1 MSHSSFLHRR
11 LRSVMRPWLALV
23 ALVLGGTA
31 CTASITPP
39 ADGTSAPRSMAL
51 VCVLADGTQA
61 ELSNAGCTDSRLYAL
76 VGGGSKGT
84 LALATVAGKRW
95 YDQDKAIPG
104 YTPLM
109 LVGPPAA
116 IAVSAATQ
124 EALVLVPTA
133 GVVQRV
139 DLADVRKGK
148 LAVKATVQLGF
159 RAADLVLTDEAQP
172 RVVLSDPEQ
181 GRLVAA
187 PLAEV
192 QASDAP
198 VWQPVAVGG
207 SPSDLAWVSA
217 ASQLWVG
224 HVRHGYVSV
233 LGGAGLQPVSA
244 PLSLL
249 PACRNGLDDDGDGV
263 IDRAD
268 SGCDHENDDSEAGP
282 EQGPLCNNGADDDA
296 DGQTDSADAGCQ
308 PPLPG
313 ALLLADA
320 CRNGVDDDG
329 DGQTDYPADGG
340 CSGWG
345 DATEASENP
354 GCANGDDDD
363 DDGLT
368 DGADPQCT
376 GNPAG
381 SEFGEQAGTA
391 PEPPACSNGDDD
403 DGDGLADLLDPDC
416 YNRRSAAE
424 VGADRSPGTLLTASL
439 DGQWVVVVDR
449 SARLAQVVD
458 VNGLDWLWPVPG
470 ATAPWLRPSAL
481 DAVQRVRGAQL
492 PALPLSVA
500 PLLHDGRQAVAIG
513 QAGGSVQILR
523 LQSEAAV
530 AAMDTAP
537 AQPGVTGVHV
547 LTSLDLATDPSA
559 VASVAGL
566 AELRLGTKGV
576 DLGSTIPSRYA
587 ALAPTRSSGA
597 GVTLTEDSNSH
608 RSEVWRL
615 TYEAELPGTAR
626 SVGHFVRRDQL
637 LDQTA
642 DYCALGVLPGDWL
655 LVEVPACGTAPAQ
668 TVRYPIAAVRAE
680 ALTVQ
685 ASGGTLDVAVTADN
699 QQSFDPTVRTPVE
712 LPQPN
717 CFAPHGVRYSVRSG
731 GWLVS
736 GARTGLLSR
745 RESRDGLCRDDTP
758 FLNAAR
764 AQEPIPKDPAVLPP
778 CPMTELALDASLVP
792 SPLQHPVFSVQLRPG
807 CIKVADGT
815 GALVTK
821 LLPSIRDAQWA
832 FAIGARLQP
841 VTYNLGAAPV
851 VLQSAAPLAR
861 LYALDQGSG
870 GLLGMSISNRSLEL
884 SLE

>member
-1 MSHSSFLHRR
+1 MIQRSALHMR
-11 LRSVMRPWLALV
+11 LTSAVAPGIAAMAL
-23 ALVLGGTA
+23 LLGGAA

-51 VCVLADGTQA
+51 VCVLADGSQA
-61 ELSNAGCTDSRLYAL
+61 DLANPSCTDSRLYAL

-109 LVGPPAA
+109 LAGPPSA

-133 GVVQRV
+133 GVLQRV
-139 DLADVRKGK
+139 DLSNVRKGK
-148 LAVKATVQLGF
+148 LSVKATVQLGV
-159 RAADLVLTDEAQP
+159 RAADLVLTDEPQP

-181 GRLVAA
+181 GQLVAA
-187 PLAEV
+187 PLAEI

-198 VWQPVAVGG
+198 VWQSVAVGG
-207 SPSDLAWVSA
+207 SPGDLAWVSA

-233 LGGAGLQPVSA
+233 LGGPGLLPVAA

-249 PACRNGLDDDGDGV
+249 PACRNGLDDDGDGKV
-263 IDRAD
+263 DRAD

-282 EQGPLCNNGADDDA
+282 EASALCSNGLDDDA

-308 PPLPG
+308 PLLPD
-313 ALLLADA
+313 ARLLADA

-329 DGQTDYPADGG
+329 DGQTDYPADAG

-345 DATEASENP
+345 DATEASDNP

-368 DGADPQCT
+368 DSADPQCA

-381 SEFGEQAGTA
+381 SEFGVLAGAA
-391 PEPPACSNGDDD
+391 PEPPACSNGTDD

-458 VNGLDWLWPVPG
+458 VAGLDWLWPAQG
-470 ATAPWLRPSAL
+470 TTSPWLRPSAL

-523 LQSEAAV
+523 LQAEAAV
-530 AAMDTAP
+530 AATNDAP
-537 AQPGVTGVHV
+537 AQPGVLGVHV
-547 LTSLDLATDPSA
+547 LASLDLAADPSA

-566 AELRLGTKGV
+566 AELRLGSKGV

-615 TYEAELPGTAR
+615 TYEAELPGTER
-626 SVGHFVRRDQL
+626 SVGHLVRRDQL

-642 DYCALGVLPGDWL
+642 DFCALGVLPGDWL
-655 LVEVPACGTAPAQ
+655 LLDVPACGASPAQ
-668 TVRYPIAAVRAE
+668 TVRYTIAAVSAE

-685 ASGGTLDVAVTADN
+685 DGSGTLDVAVTADN
-699 QQSFDPTVRTPVE
+699 QQSFDPAVRAPVE
-712 LPQPN
+712 LPQPG

-731 GWLVS
+731 GWLVG

-745 RESRDGLCRDDTP
+745 RDSRDGLCRDDTP
-758 FLNAAR
+758 FLSAAR
-764 AQEPIPKDPAVLPP
+764 AQEPVPKDPAVLPA
-778 CPMTELALDASLVP
+778 CPMTDLALDPALVP

-807 CIKVADGT
+807 CTKVADGT

-851 VLQSAAPLAR
+851 VLQSAAALAR